1 MRYIDDKDIIKKI
14 NSQIICIYNIVYNI
28 HSNGNKNLSLT
39 NSIKEAVLNSF
50 IDQCQ
55 SDVNT
60 CKNRY
65 FGDSDIEK
73 ESTKKNELN
82 QRMAHVM
89 TLKFE
94 NGSWEK
100 DDEYEQREI

>member
-1 MRYIDDKDIIKKI
+1 LWIIFLVDSKTVSFKNNYL
-14 NSQIICIYNIVYNI
+14 NSNIVYNI

-73 ESTKKNELN
+73 ESTKKS
-82 QRMAHVM
+82 
-89 TLKFE
+89 KFHI
-94 NGSWEK
+94 S
-100 DDEYEQREI
+100 